1 MVISVGRNHSRVAV
15 HLAVVK
21 PAGMPPIT
29 IICSLVMIK
38 FANIMAEFTMNS
50 SYFVISMMMM
60 MVVVILFCVSSRWSN
75 KHCSADNRSGSDG
88 RQGLESGGDFASH
101 GTRHSAKQSGEVQRL

>member
-1 MVISVGRNHSRVAV
+1 MVISVGRKHSRVAIY
-15 HLAVVK
+15 LAVVN
-21 PAGMPPIT
+21 PSSMPPIT

-38 FANIMAEFTMNS
+38 FANIMVEFTMNS

-60 MVVVILFCVSSRWSN
+60 MMVVVILFCFSSRWSN

-88 RQGLESGGDFASH
+88 RQEFHLIDLGSGGIPP
-101 GTRHSAKQSGEVQRL
+101 V

>member
-1 MVISVGRNHSRVAV
+1 MVISVGRKHSRVAIY
-15 HLAVVK
+15 LAVVN
-21 PAGMPPIT
+21 PASMPPIT

-38 FANIMAEFTMNS
+38 FANIMVEFTMNS
-50 SYFVISMMMM
+50 SYFVISMM

-88 RQGLESGGDFASH
+88 RQEFHLIDLGS
-101 GTRHSAKQSGEVQRL
+101 EVIPPI

>member
-1 MVISVGRNHSRVAV
+1 MVISVGRKHSRVAIY
-15 HLAVVK
+15 LAVVN
-21 PAGMPPIT
+21 PASMPPIT

-38 FANIMAEFTMNS
+38 FANIMVEFTMNS

-60 MVVVILFCVSSRWSN
+60 VVVILFCVSSQWSN

-88 RQGLESGGDFASH
+88 RQEFHLIDLGSGGIPPI
-101 GTRHSAKQSGEVQRL
+101 